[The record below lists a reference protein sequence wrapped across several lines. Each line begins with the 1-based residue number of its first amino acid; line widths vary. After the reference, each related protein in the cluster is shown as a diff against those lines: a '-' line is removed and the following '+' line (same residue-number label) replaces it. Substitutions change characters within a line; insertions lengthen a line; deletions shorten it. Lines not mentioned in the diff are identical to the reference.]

1 MIELLASAGVLSLAE
16 AWKSASTN
24 PARFLG
30 LPEIPEIVPCGVR
43 TGGVPE
49 EGLQKGIR

>member
-1 MIELLASAGVLSLAE
+1 MIERLAAAGVLSFAE
-16 AWKSASTN
+16 AWKAASTN
-24 PARFLG
+24 PARILG

-43 TGGVPE
+43 TGGLPE